1 MKFTQEWHF
10 IMMITV
16 RERERE
22 VYKWEKMLKTGRTVV
37 GAHNSGTPSV
47 AVYVEVKTQID

>member
-1 MKFTQEWHF
+1 
-10 IMMITV
+10 MMITV